1 MGDRLGVDTDFHVE
15 GIQPLSPNTAAD
27 LPTTMRAVEYSGP
40 GGSEVIRLA
49 ERPVPTPGA
58 GEVLIRVAAAGL
70 NRADVAQ
77 RQGNYP
83 PPEGASDVPGL
94 EVSGTIAASGPD
106 VEGYDAGDRVC
117 ALLAGG
123 GYAEYVAVPAV
134 QVLPV
139 PPGIGLVE
147 AAGLPEV
154 ASTVWSNLFME
165 AGLSAGQWALIHGGA
180 GGIGTMA
187 TQLATAYGAQVVVT
201 AGSAGKIDY
210 CRGFGAVD
218 GINYREED
226 FVERMRTISDGH
238 GADVVLDIMG
248 AKYLARNLE
257 VLAPD
262 GRLVVIALQGGAK
275 AELNLARLMTRRLR
289 VIGTTLRARSLQ
301 AKGRVVEG
309 VRTGVWPLVEEGTVR
324 PVVEKTFPLAEA
336 AAAHEYF
343 DSGEHRGKILLTV

>member
-1 MGDRLGVDTDFHVE
+1 MIE
-15 GIQPLSPNTAAD
+15 GTLVLRPNTADD
-27 LPTTMRAVEYSGP
+27 LPTIMRAVEYSGP
-40 GGSEVIRLA
+40 GGSEVIRIA
-49 ERPVPTPGA
+49 ERPVPVPGP

-94 EVSGTIAASGPD
+94 EVSGTIAACGPG
-106 VEGYDAGDRVC
+106 VNGYDDDEPVC

-139 PPGIGLVE
+139 PHGVGLVD
-147 AAGLPEV
+147 AAALPEV

-165 AGLSAGQWALIHGGA
+165 AGLSAGEWALIHGGA

-187 TQLATAYGAQVVVT
+187 TQLATAYGARVVVT
-201 AGSAGKIDY
+201 AGSDEKIEY
-210 CRGFGAVD
+210 CRGFGAVE

-226 FVERMRTISDGH
+226 FVERMRAISAGH

-248 AKYLARNLE
+248 AKYLKQNLE

-262 GRLVVIALQGGAK
+262 GRLVIIALQGGAK
-275 AELNLARLMTRRLR
+275 AEISLARLMTRRLR
-289 VIGTTLRARSLQ
+289 VIGTTLRARSLE
-301 AKGRVVEG
+301 AKGRVVDG
-309 VRTGVWPLVEEGTVR
+309 VRAGVWPAVEAGTVR

-336 AAAHEYF
+336 AAAHDYF
-343 DSGEHRGKILLTV
+343 DSGEHRGKILLTI

>member
-1 MGDRLGVDTDFHVE
+1 
-15 GIQPLSPNTAAD
+15 
-27 LPTTMRAVEYSGP
+27 MRAVEYSGP

-139 PPGIGLVE
+139 PQGIGLVE